1 MNAITFGYDMKTN
14 DDKNERRTENEIMR
28 EGLNKITT
36 GNDIKSEDDILVET
50 ISLFFATKTLSST
63 DEMMKSFN

>member
-1 MNAITFGYDMKTN
+1 MKTN